1 MRLICGFLRL
11 DGGPAEHTRLDAMA
25 AAMVEPGLA
34 PGIARWVEGPVA
46 LAVLDFSERE
56 VKPARGGSGLLL
68 TADVRL
74 DEPDRL
80 AEALGTSY
88 PPAGT
93 AGDETLLLAALER
106 WGADGIGRVLGD
118 FAVAAWDPRSRSL
131 ICARD
136 AMGVRPFFFRHRP
149 GEVFAFASLAGG
161 LRAGGFAARELDE
174 DFLLGPLAGAHF
186 GPERSLFRGVERLAP
201 GGLLRVSA
209 ERVDRRRHWQPDP
222 ASAGRRTIG
231 PEEAAEELAAL
242 VTEAV
247 RCRLP
252 PAGPVAAHLSGG
264 LDSSA
269 LAILAARMLRPQG
282 RFLLGYSFLPRP
294 VGTYDPPGERP
305 YVEAVLRQE
314 SDIAWMPI
322 HVTDPAAY
330 VLPTMDL
337 DMALPCDHTTPELQ
351 VFADAA
357 ARGAGILLS
366 GWGGDEGATFNG
378 RGALAEALLAGRWR
392 ILAGECRALSA
403 DRGWSPLAVLRG
415 EILPYLLPEEMR
427 SLMRRLRGRPP
438 PPRASAE
445 ALLRPEMIARM
456 SGKKMLLGPDAIANR
471 LCLLNGRH
479 LARRAEGWAQ
489 MGARHGLAATFPLL
503 DRRVVAFALSLPS
516 RLFYRG
522 GWSRR
527 VFRDAMAGILPVE
540 ILWRRDKLAP
550 FTESPALVAAQ
561 REVLLKRLAE
571 LRGHPRVAVLF
582 NLDRLEDYVR
592 ALPVAGEEPQQARS
606 LCEDS
611 AFGARASQILRTFHH
626 ALYVQQ
632 HY

>member
-1 MRLICGFLRL
+1 MRLICGYLRL
-11 DGGPAEHTRLDAMA
+11 DGGPAEHARLDAMT

-34 PGIARWVEGPVA
+34 PGIARWAEGPVA
-46 LAVLDFSERE
+46 LAVLDFSDRE
-56 VKPARGGSGLLL
+56 IRPARGGSGLLL
-68 TADVRL
+68 TADIRL

-80 AEALGTSY
+80 AEALGTSC

-106 WGADGIGRVLGD
+106 WGADGVGRVLGD

-131 ICARD
+131 LCARD

-149 GEVFAFASLAGG
+149 GEVFAFASLACG

-174 DFLLGPLAGAHF
+174 DFLLAPLAGAHLE
-186 GPERSLFRGVERLAP
+186 PERSLFRGVERLAP

-209 ERVDRRRHWQPDP
+209 ERVERRRHWQPDP
-222 ASAGRRTIG
+222 ASAGRRAIG

-269 LAILAARMLRPQG
+269 LAILAARMLRRQG
-282 RFLLGYSFLPRP
+282 RSLLGYSFLPSP
-294 VGTYDPPGERP
+294 VGSYDPPGERP

-314 SDIAWMPI
+314 PDIVWTPI

-330 VLPTMDL
+330 VLPTPDL
-337 DMALPCDHTTPELQ
+337 DTTLPGDRATPELQ
-351 VFADAA
+351 VFTDAA

-392 ILAGECRALSA
+392 TLAAECRVLSA
-403 DRGWSPLAVLRG
+403 EHGRSPLAVLRG
-415 EILPYLLPEEMR
+415 EILPYLLPEEAFV
-427 SLMRRLRGRPP
+427 LARRLRGRPSP
-438 PPRASAE
+438 LRASAE
-445 ALLRPEMIARM
+445 AMLRPDMIARI
-456 SGKKMLLGPDAIANR
+456 SGGRILQGADAAANR
-471 LCLLNGRH
+471 LRLLSAGH
-479 LARRAEGWAQ
+479 LARRAEEWAQ
-489 MGARHGLAATFPLL
+489 MGARHGLAVTFPLL

-516 RLFYRG
+516 ALFHRG
-522 GWSRR
+522 GWPRR
-527 VFRDAMAGILPVE
+527 VFRDAMAGILPPE
-540 ILWRRDKLAP
+540 ILWRRNKLIP
-550 FTESPALVAAQ
+550 FMESPALVAAQ
-561 REVLLKRLAE
+561 REALLKRLAE
-571 LRGHPRVAVLF
+571 LRGHPRVATLF
-582 NLDRLEDYVR
+582 NLDRLEEYVL
-592 ALPVAGEEPQQARS
+592 ALPPVGEVPQQARS
-606 LCEDS
+606 LCEDY
-611 AFGARASQILRTFHH
+611 AFGIRSSQILRTVRY
-626 ALYVQQ
+626 AVYVQQ